1 MDKNDLFMH
10 SELHGAAVCIIRN
23 PSGLPVPSIS
33 LNEAANFEM
42 CHSPA
47 WEHKVTSQVYWVNA
61 NQVSKTP
68 PTGMFIQTG
77 SFIIRGKRNFIS
89 PQKLELGFT
98 LMFCLSEESL
108 ANHIG
113 ERHLREDI
121 KALEEQKK
129 ENDELEKQKSIDGNT

>member
-1 MDKNDLFMH
+1 MYRNSEGIQILWSDLDSNH
-10 SELHGAAVCIIRN
+10 RVCL
-23 PSGLPVPSIS
+23 ST
-33 LNEAANFEM
+33 
-42 CHSPA
+42 
-47 WEHKVTSQVYWVNA
+47 KQ
-61 NQVSKTP
+61 
-68 PTGMFIQTG
+68 
-77 SFIIRGKRNFIS
+77 

-129 ENDELEKQKSIDGNT
+129 EIDELEKQKSIDGVEL